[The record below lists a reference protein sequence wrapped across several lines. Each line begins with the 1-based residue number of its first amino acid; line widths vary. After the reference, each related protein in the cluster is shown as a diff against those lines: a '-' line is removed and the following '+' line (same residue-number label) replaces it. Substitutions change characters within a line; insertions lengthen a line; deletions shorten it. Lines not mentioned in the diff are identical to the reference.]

1 MSKSITSDS
10 ESSVSLVQRAQS
22 GDELAFSELFGQYAP
37 LIDSICTRYLPDA
50 PSEQELRSE
59 AIAAFWSAIRS
70 YDLRQQ
76 RNVTFGL
83 YAQICL
89 SNRMISCIRKWK
101 RIKPMLSLD
110 TDDIA
115 ELGADANSNPA
126 HYIVEQENYLE
137 LRHRMEL
144 LLSPKERQVWML
156 FIEGHTAAEIAD
168 KLGTEKKDVENA
180 IFRARK
186 KLRQH
191 IPPPTF

>member
-1 MSKSITSDS
+1 MSKPDPSA
-10 ESSVSLVQRAQS
+10 SLVQRAQE
-22 GDELAFSELFGQYAP
+22 GDEIAFSELFGQYAP
-37 LIDSICTRYLPDA
+37 LIDSVCNRYLSDA

-70 YDLRQQ
+70 YDLDKQQ
-76 RNVTFGL
+76 SVTFGL

-110 TDDIA
+110 SDFA
-115 ELGADANSNPA
+115 SELGAAEDSNPA
-126 HYIVEQENYLE
+126 RYVVEQETYLE
-137 LRHRMEL
+137 LRRRMEL

-168 KLGTEKKDVENA
+168 KLGSEKKDVENA

-191 IPPPTF
+191 ITPPKA

>member
-1 MSKSITSDS
+1 MSKPDSSDI
-10 ESSVSLVQRAQS
+10 EASVSLVRRAQS
-22 GDELAFSELFGQYAP
+22 GDEMAFSKLFGQYSP
-37 LIDSICTRYLPDA
+37 LIDSVCARYLSDA

-70 YDLRQQ
+70 YDLGQQ
-76 RNVTFGL
+76 QNVTFGL

-110 TDDIA
+110 SDCAT
-115 ELGADANSNPA
+115 EVGADAESNPA
-126 HYIVEQENYLE
+126 HYVVEQEKYLE

-156 FIEGHTAAEIAD
+156 FIEGHTANEIAD

-180 IFRARK
+180 VFRARK

-191 IPPPTF
+191 IPPPKA